1 MFKQIVL
8 VLAVAFSLPFTA
20 LGAVVAFVYASFL
33 KGVDATNWFLD
44 WLSE

>member
-1 MFKQIVL
+1 MFKQIAL

>member
-8 VLAVAFSLPFTA
+8 VLTVAFSLPFTA
-20 LGAVVAFVYASFL
+20 FGAVVGFVWASCL
-33 KGVDATNWFLD
+33 KGLYATDKFLD

>member
-1 MFKQIVL
+1 MFKQFTL

-20 LGAVVAFVYASFL
+20 VGAVVAFIYASFL
-33 KGVDATNWFLD
+33 KGVDATNSFLD

>member
-1 MFKQIVL
+1 MFKRIAL

-20 LGAVVAFVYASFL
+20 FGAVVAFIYASFL
-33 KGVDATNWFLD
+33 KGVDATNDFLD

>member
-20 LGAVVAFVYASFL
+20 LGSVVAFVYASFL

>member
-1 MFKQIVL
+1 MFKQITL

-20 LGAVVAFVYASFL
+20 VGAVVAFIYASFL
-33 KGVDATNWFLD
+33 KGVDATNSFLD